1 MTPFEILEQAQLKKI
16 KMPDAKYIVMSID
29 NLKTLEYESIK
40 LSGNEDWNKTLFG
53 LPIIVAE
60 MRNDLIIVGE

>member
-1 MTPFEILEQAQLKKI
+1 MTPYEILEQAQLKKI
-16 KMPDAKYIVMSID
+16 KMPDAKYIVMSLE
-29 NLKTLEYESIK
+29 NLKTLECESIR
-40 LSGNEDWNKTLFG
+40 LSANEDWNKTLFR

>member
-1 MTPFEILEQAQLKKI
+1 MTPNEILEQTQLKII
-16 KMPDAKYIVMSID
+16 KMPDAKYIVMSLD
-29 NLKTLEYESIK
+29 NLKTLEYESIR

-53 LPIIVAE
+53 LPVIVAE